1 MWHKLLIGLFLTFSV
16 VIVRGASDPAGPGIP
31 ALQSNSE
38 YVALRD
44 QDSRLQVRIDEM
56 QTRIAGLR
64 AMLRENPAAQET
76 YGAQIL
82 SLESEMLSAQGL
94 RTQVAAR
101 INAIEQAWLTE
112 HPDYVPA
119 AETEKSLI
127 TQTPES
133 QQSRNL
139 VFNGYFRENLPARD
153 YEALL
158 RAQRMEAEVA
168 GCAGR
173 LLENYRQQTLLKQQ
187 YDTVRTEQAAVDLFG
202 RYRTVANLGRVLRD
216 SLTAVWGYVY
226 DNKSYAYDYI
236 LDKLNCR
243 DQQARQQK
251 ALDDVRRQM
260 SAAQAEGLV
269 DALPDYYIQKCYL
282 TDYEREIA
290 RLLGLGL
297 ASDSLKRVALQLQT
311 IDFRL
316 PKPEITER
324 YFLDYEPVQFVAG
337 RYTYKKPIPDCP
349 VYEHGVIYRI
359 LLGEYKYKQNISIFR
374 SASPLYVL
382 KTDAGRYRYFAG
394 GFATKAEAVDAQ
406 ELLRTKGFRRP
417 ELAVWYD
424 GEYTNLT
431 RTPEAEM
438 AVFRVEISS
447 EQNLSDAVKQ
457 AIAQAA
463 PGCDLS
469 RVGADLFVVGQ
480 FDNKA
485 VADQAAAAIRA
496 ADPQLS
502 VKVTEI
508 AE

>member
-1 MWHKLLIGLFLTFSV
+1 M
-16 VIVRGASDPAGPGIP
+16 
-31 ALQSNSE
+31 
-38 YVALRD
+38 
-44 QDSRLQVRIDEM
+44 
-56 QTRIAGLR
+56 
-64 AMLRENPAAQET
+64 
-76 YGAQIL
+76 
-82 SLESEMLSAQGL
+82 
-94 RTQVAAR
+94 
-101 INAIEQAWLTE
+101 
-112 HPDYVPA
+112 
-119 AETEKSLI
+119 
-127 TQTPES
+127 
-133 QQSRNL
+133 
-139 VFNGYFRENLPARD
+139 
-153 YEALL
+153 
-158 RAQRMEAEVA
+158 
-168 GCAGR
+168 
-173 LLENYRQQTLLKQQ
+173 
-187 YDTVRTEQAAVDLFG
+187 
-202 RYRTVANLGRVLRD
+202 
-216 SLTAVWGYVY
+216 
-226 DNKSYAYDYI
+226 
-236 LDKLNCR
+236 
-243 DQQARQQK
+243 
-251 ALDDVRRQM
+251 
-260 SAAQAEGLV
+260 
-269 DALPDYYIQKCYL
+269 

-406 ELLRTKGFRRP
+406 ELLRAKGFRRP
-417 ELAVWYD
+417 ELVVWYD

-438 AVFRVEISS
+438 AAFRVEISS
-447 EQNLSDAVKQ
+447 EQNLSDTVKQ

-508 AE
+508 AK

>member
-1 MWHKLLIGLFLTFSV
+1 MCKYKNGPGLHRFSV
-16 VIVRGASDPAGPGIP
+16 KPGAMC
-31 ALQSNSE
+31 
-38 YVALRD
+38 V
-44 QDSRLQVRIDEM
+44 
-56 QTRIAGLR
+56 
-64 AMLRENPAAQET
+64 
-76 YGAQIL
+76 
-82 SLESEMLSAQGL
+82 
-94 RTQVAAR
+94 
-101 INAIEQAWLTE
+101 
-112 HPDYVPA
+112 
-119 AETEKSLI
+119 
-127 TQTPES
+127 
-133 QQSRNL
+133 
-139 VFNGYFRENLPARD
+139 
-153 YEALL
+153 
-158 RAQRMEAEVA
+158 
-168 GCAGR
+168 
-173 LLENYRQQTLLKQQ
+173 
-187 YDTVRTEQAAVDLFG
+187 
-202 RYRTVANLGRVLRD
+202 
-216 SLTAVWGYVY
+216 
-226 DNKSYAYDYI
+226 
-236 LDKLNCR
+236 
-243 DQQARQQK
+243 
-251 ALDDVRRQM
+251 
-260 SAAQAEGLV
+260 
-269 DALPDYYIQKCYL
+269 

-290 RLLGLGL
+290 RMLGLGL
-297 ASDSLKRVALQLQT
+297 ASDSLKQVAVRLQT

-374 SASPLYVL
+374 NASPLYVL
-382 KTDAGRYRYFAG
+382 KTDAGRYCYFAG

-406 ELLRTKGFRRP
+406 EVLRAKGFRRP
-417 ELAVWYD
+417 ELVVWYD

-438 AVFRVEISS
+438 AAFRVEISS
-447 EQNLSDAVKQ
+447 EQNLSDTVKQ

-508 AE
+508 AK

>member
-1 MWHKLLIGLFLTFSV
+1 M
-16 VIVRGASDPAGPGIP
+16 
-31 ALQSNSE
+31 
-38 YVALRD
+38 
-44 QDSRLQVRIDEM
+44 
-56 QTRIAGLR
+56 
-64 AMLRENPAAQET
+64 
-76 YGAQIL
+76 
-82 SLESEMLSAQGL
+82 
-94 RTQVAAR
+94 
-101 INAIEQAWLTE
+101 
-112 HPDYVPA
+112 
-119 AETEKSLI
+119 
-127 TQTPES
+127 
-133 QQSRNL
+133 
-139 VFNGYFRENLPARD
+139 
-153 YEALL
+153 
-158 RAQRMEAEVA
+158 
-168 GCAGR
+168 
-173 LLENYRQQTLLKQQ
+173 KQQ

-243 DQQARQQK
+243 EQQARQQK

-269 DALPDYYIQKCYL
+269 DALPDYYIRKCYL

-324 YFLDYEPVQFVAG
+324 YFLDYEPVEFVAG

-374 SASPLYVL
+374 NASPLYVL

-417 ELAVWYD
+417 ELVVWYD

-485 VADQAAAAIRA
+485 VADQAVAAIRA

>member
-1 MWHKLLIGLFLTFSV
+1 MTVLYEDNHIIIVNKTASEIVQGDKTGDTPLSEIVKQYLKEKYQKPGNVFIGVTHRLDRPVSGLV
-16 VIVRGASDPAGPGIP
+16 VFAKTSK
-31 ALQSNSE
+31 AL
-38 YVALRD
+38 
-44 QDSRLQVRIDEM
+44 
-56 QTRIAGLR
+56 
-64 AMLRENPAAQET
+64 
-76 YGAQIL
+76 
-82 SLESEMLSAQGL
+82 
-94 RTQVAAR
+94 
-101 INAIEQAWLTE
+101 
-112 HPDYVPA
+112 
-119 AETEKSLI
+119 
-127 TQTPES
+127 
-133 QQSRNL
+133 
-139 VFNGYFRENLPARD
+139 
-153 YEALL
+153 
-158 RAQRMEAEVA
+158 
-168 GCAGR
+168 GR
-173 LLENYRQQTLLKQQ
+173 LNEMFRVGEVKKTYWAIVKNMPPEPEGELVHYLVRNEKQ
-187 YDTVRTEQAAVDLFG
+187 
-202 RYRTVANLGRVLRD
+202 
-216 SLTAVWGYVY
+216 
-226 DNKSYAYDYI
+226 NKSYAYDYI

-290 RLLGLGL
+290 RMLGLGL
-297 ASDSLKRVALQLQT
+297 ASDSLKQVAVRLQT

-406 ELLRTKGFRRP
+406 ELLRAKGFRRP
-417 ELAVWYD
+417 ELVVWYD

-438 AVFRVEISS
+438 AAFRVEISS
-447 EQNLSDAVKQ
+447 EQNLSDTVKQ

-508 AE
+508 AK

>member
-1 MWHKLLIGLFLTFSV
+1 M
-16 VIVRGASDPAGPGIP
+16 
-31 ALQSNSE
+31 
-38 YVALRD
+38 
-44 QDSRLQVRIDEM
+44 
-56 QTRIAGLR
+56 
-64 AMLRENPAAQET
+64 
-76 YGAQIL
+76 
-82 SLESEMLSAQGL
+82 
-94 RTQVAAR
+94 
-101 INAIEQAWLTE
+101 
-112 HPDYVPA
+112 
-119 AETEKSLI
+119 
-127 TQTPES
+127 
-133 QQSRNL
+133 
-139 VFNGYFRENLPARD
+139 
-153 YEALL
+153 
-158 RAQRMEAEVA
+158 
-168 GCAGR
+168 
-173 LLENYRQQTLLKQQ
+173 
-187 YDTVRTEQAAVDLFG
+187 
-202 RYRTVANLGRVLRD
+202 RD

-243 DQQARQQK
+243 EQQARQQK

-269 DALPDYYIQKCYL
+269 DALPDYYIRKCYL

-324 YFLDYEPVQFVAG
+324 YFLDYEPVEFVAG

-374 SASPLYVL
+374 NASPLYVL

-417 ELAVWYD
+417 ELVVWYD

-438 AVFRVEISS
+438 AVSGWRSPV
-447 EQNLSDAVKQ
+447 
-457 AIAQAA
+457 
-463 PGCDLS
+463 S
-469 RVGADLFVVGQ
+469 R
-480 FDNKA
+480 
-485 VADQAAAAIRA
+485 ICRM
-496 ADPQLS
+496 P
-502 VKVTEI
+502 
-508 AE
+508 

>member
-1 MWHKLLIGLFLTFSV
+1 MC
-16 VIVRGASDPAGPGIP
+16 
-31 ALQSNSE
+31 
-38 YVALRD
+38 
-44 QDSRLQVRIDEM
+44 
-56 QTRIAGLR
+56 R
-64 AMLRENPAAQET
+64 A
-76 YGAQIL
+76 
-82 SLESEMLSAQGL
+82 
-94 RTQVAAR
+94 
-101 INAIEQAWLTE
+101 
-112 HPDYVPA
+112 
-119 AETEKSLI
+119 
-127 TQTPES
+127 
-133 QQSRNL
+133 
-139 VFNGYFRENLPARD
+139 
-153 YEALL
+153 
-158 RAQRMEAEVA
+158 
-168 GCAGR
+168 

-243 DQQARQQK
+243 EQQARQQK

-269 DALPDYYIQKCYL
+269 DALPDYYIRKRYL

-324 YFLDYEPVQFVAG
+324 YFLDYEPVEFVAG

-374 SASPLYVL
+374 NASPLYVL
-382 KTDAGRYRYFAG
+382 KTDVGRYRYFAG

-485 VADQAAAAIRA
+485 VADQAVAAIRA